1 MENSPQNIGG
11 NTDNFYGVLTA
22 PSRYVSEKKKIRCQ
36 TLRRALRHNNF
47 FNDER
52 PNSDYKSKRSSPW
65 VAVINHWD
73 PDLAMKFPA

>member
-1 MENSPQNIGG
+1 MFPK
-11 NTDNFYGVLTA
+11 
-22 PSRYVSEKKKIRCQ
+22 RKKFAAKRCAELYAI
-36 TLRRALRHNNF
+36 TIF